1 MPRGIREQL
10 RSLSVEREAARTE
23 EPRRRPALLP
33 FEGSTQGDPSK
44 HFMAVVGLQQAQP
57 RGPRPAQAGRRPN
70 RPLED
75 VLRIGQEVLGKAVQK
90 FVF

>member
-1 MPRGIREQL
+1 MSRGIREKL

-23 EPRRRPALLP
+23 ETRRRPALLP

-44 HFMAVVGLQQAQP
+44 HVIAVVGLQQAQP
-57 RGPRPAQAGRRPN
+57 GGPRPAQAGRRPN
-70 RPLED
+70 GSLED
-75 VLRIGQEVLGKAVQK
+75 VRRIGQEVLGEAVQK